1 MAADDQ
7 LHRRFLEQLRALE
20 DFRIS
25 YSGEHPGLPLGR
37 ADQDVQRLL
46 EAQAYFSARTLR
58 MAERALTR
66 GTRRLFA
73 QHFPYLLA
81 PVPAT
86 GLVEARVD
94 HRFVDPMVLPAG
106 EELGLVTD
114 EPGLEDTP
122 PPVVVRTTAPF
133 VLRPLTLIG
142 VAFDRPRLRDGAT
155 VEMAFEAPHRH
166 RWPIGALALH
176 VDHLGELAASAAVFV
191 ALEECLQRI
200 EVRFDRGPPRPVG
213 ARFGP
218 LERAGSGGVGIEHPI
233 ERARAFF
240 RTPAQDLFLELRLP
254 EPPTEWA
261 RFTVRLHLS
270 DAWPRGLEIGLDT
283 FRLHVVPVV
292 NLRSDLASPITVDG
306 TRARHPVV
314 HPDARSGFVPH
325 SVRGVHRS
333 DPAAGLVPL
342 PPGFVPEVPGED
354 EPVRWEVDLE
364 GSGGRRQAILR
375 LASPE
380 ALEEPYRVVVDARW
394 HQPDRT
400 AQLPAGATAFLLH
413 RSLEGVGFVTTDAL
427 RPSSEASLAVDDEAL
442 LTLLAA
448 RSRRTL
454 GLDDLVSLIAVLRG
468 PGEREFSDIANALV
482 ASEVASVPSAVARG
496 GFRYRYRLRF
506 DGLGPTGLP
515 RLVLFCRRLQEV
527 LEVWSTEEV
536 VELEASL
543 PQLDLRLS
551 FKGQEAR
558 P

>member
-1 MAADDQ
+1 MTGVQ
-7 LHRRFLEQLRALE
+7 TCALP
-20 DFRIS
+20 IS
-25 YSGEHPGLPLGR
+25 
-37 ADQDVQRLL
+37 
-46 EAQAYFSARTLR
+46 
-58 MAERALTR
+58 
-66 GTRRLFA
+66 
-73 QHFPYLLA
+73 
-81 PVPAT
+81 
-86 GLVEARVD
+86 
-94 HRFVDPMVLPAG
+94 
-106 EELGLVTD
+106 
-114 EPGLEDTP
+114 
-122 PPVVVRTTAPF
+122 
-133 VLRPLTLIG
+133 
-142 VAFDRPRLRDGAT
+142 
-155 VEMAFEAPHRH
+155 
-166 RWPIGALALH
+166 
-176 VDHLGELAASAAVFV
+176 
-191 ALEECLQRI
+191 
-200 EVRFDRGPPRPVG
+200 
-213 ARFGP
+213 
-218 LERAGSGGVGIEHPI
+218 
-233 ERARAFF
+233 
-240 RTPAQDLFLELRLP
+240 
-254 EPPTEWA
+254 
-261 RFTVRLHLS
+261 
-270 DAWPRGLEIGLDT
+270 
-283 FRLHVVPVV
+283 
-292 NLRSDLASPITVDG
+292 
-306 TRARHPVV
+306 
-314 HPDARSGFVPH
+314 
-325 SVRGVHRS
+325 
-333 DPAAGLVPL
+333 
-342 PPGFVPEVPGED
+342 PGFVPEVPGED